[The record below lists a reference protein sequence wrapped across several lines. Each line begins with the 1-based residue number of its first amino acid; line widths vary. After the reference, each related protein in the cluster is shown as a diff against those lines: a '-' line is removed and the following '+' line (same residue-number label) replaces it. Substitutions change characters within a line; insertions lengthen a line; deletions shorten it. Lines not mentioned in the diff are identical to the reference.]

1 MKIFRNYAVGIM
13 AFSLFLMLNSC
24 ALRAIPSDYSDV
36 KVETVDL
43 NTLGNG
49 KILIYNGASILHSM
63 DNTARL
69 NIWIDKKPVGQIRT
83 KEYMIIDLSNGNYEF
98 TALHLDMVNMR
109 SHHQVSVNDNTKVIR
124 IEPTI
129 TSNKLTVTNVLPQN
143 FEKYSNRVNRK

>member
-1 MKIFRNYAVGIM
+1 MKIFRNFAAGIM
-13 AFSLFLMLNSC
+13 GLSLFLTLNSC
-24 ALRAIPSDYSDV
+24 ALRSIPSDYSDV

-43 NTLGNG
+43 DALGNG

-69 NIWIDKKPVGQIRT
+69 NLWIDKKPVGQIRT
-83 KEYMIIDLSNGNYEF
+83 KEYMIIDLARGNHEF

-109 SHHQVSVNDNTKVIR
+109 SSHPVNINDATKVIR

-129 TSNKLTVTNVLPQN
+129 TSNKLTVTNVLPEN
-143 FEKYSNRVNRK
+143 FDKYKNRVDRK

>member
-1 MKIFRNYAVGIM
+1 MKIFRNYAIGIT
-13 AFSLFLMLNSC
+13 AFSLFMMLNSC
-24 ALRAIPSDYSDV
+24 ALRSIPSEYSDT
-36 KVETVDL
+36 KVETVDI

-49 KILIYNGASILHSM
+49 KVLIYNGSSILHSM

-83 KEYMIIDLSNGNYEF
+83 KEYMIIDLNKGNYEF

-109 SHHQVSVNDNTKVIR
+109 SNHPVSVNDGTKVIR

-129 TSNKLTVTNVLPQN
+129 TSNKLTVTNALPQN
-143 FEKYSNRVNRK
+143 FEKYINRVNRK